1 VAVGVNVIVG
11 VAVSVAVRV
20 GMGVF
25 VDSIMVGTGCVGV
38 ISPGEQDVNP
48 INIKTLMN
56 KLIFLFKPES
66 FLPFSIKYSHYITAN
81 TFAP

>member
-1 VAVGVNVIVG
+1 
-11 VAVSVAVRV
+11 
-20 GMGVF
+20 
-25 VDSIMVGTGCVGV
+25 MVGTGCVGV